1 MSCSETSPDP
11 RWCRRARRPAL
22 PVRILLFAFAT
33 ALSPHGLT
41 ATPDD
46 VGVVGPVY
54 PIAEPDLLRAI
65 EASLREKQRT
75 GELARLQRQGLA
87 RAEASLRNPKPV
99 AALVRTVTP
108 RVLHVDPSALV
119 AREIVAPDG
128 STMIRAGTRVNPF
141 DYVAL
146 SNRLLFFDARD
157 AAQVAHAARLID
169 RFGGR
174 VKPILVGGSFVD
186 LMRRWQRPVY
196 YDQGGALVQRLG
208 IRQVPALVSQDGKRL
223 RVEELAL

>member
-1 MSCSETSPDP
+1 MWSSEPAFDS
-11 RWCRRARRPAL
+11 RRCRRTRRPAL
-22 PVRILLFAFAT
+22 GVRILLFALA
-33 ALSPHGLT
+33 AISSPHGLT
-41 ATPDD
+41 ATQDD
-46 VGVVGPVY
+46 VGIVGPVY
-54 PIAEPDLLRAI
+54 PIGEPDLLRAI

-99 AALVRTVTP
+99 AGLARTVTP
-108 RVLHVDPSALV
+108 RVAHVDPSALV
-119 AREIVAPDG
+119 ARDIVAPDG

-141 DYVAL
+141 DHVAL

-169 RFGGR
+169 RFDGR

-223 RVEELAL
+223 RVEEMAL

>member
-1 MSCSETSPDP
+1 MWCSETSPDP
-11 RWCRRARRPAL
+11 RWGRRARRPAL

-33 ALSPHGLT
+33 ALWPHGLT
-41 ATPDD
+41 ATQDD
-46 VGVVGPVY
+46 VGVAGPVY

-87 RAEASLRNPKPV
+87 RAEASLRSPKPV
-99 AALVRTVTP
+99 AGLARTVTP
-108 RVLHVDPSALV
+108 RVAHVDPSALV
-119 AREIVAPDG
+119 ARDIVSPDG

-169 RFGGR
+169 RFEGR

-196 YDQGGALVQRLG
+196 FDQGGALVQRLG

-223 RVEELAL
+223 RVEEMAL